1 MKPFYERGSVR
12 IYHGRAEVIGPALAA
27 EGLAGIV
34 GSDPPY
40 SAKVHSKSRAGA
52 RKTPPLDGNGH
63 LSRCAIDREKD
74 IPFHY
79 LTASARRA
87 LAQTAALLTSRWS
100 WMFCDE
106 ESAWLWRVSLGAAG
120 MEYVRTCRWVKQC
133 ATPQFTGD
141 RPGSHDEAI
150 VLTHRT
156 GPKGKPVKKHWNGGG
171 RGNLYTHQVVQ
182 EHRPGC
188 GEPRENE
195 TQKPEGL
202 MLDLVRDFSDPD
214 ETVID
219 LCMGFATTGIA
230 CIRLG
235 RAFVGIEE
243 REAQCALAAQRLDAE
258 LDGVGLRARQAGQLG
273 LFGGQAA

>member
-1 MKPFYERGSVR
+1 MRPFYERGAVR

-27 EGLAGIV
+27 EGLRGIV

-52 RKTPPLDGNGH
+52 RKTPLLDGNGH
-63 LSRCAIDREKD
+63 LTRCAIDREKE
-74 IPFHY
+74 IPFTH
-79 LTASARRA
+79 LMPSTRRA
-87 LAQTAALLTSRWS
+87 LARTAAALCSRWT

-106 ESAWLWRVSLGAAG
+106 ESAWLWRLSLGAVG

-150 VLTHRT
+150 VLAHAT
-156 GPKGKPVKKHWNGGG
+156 GPKGKAIKKRWNGGG
-171 RGNLYTHQVVQ
+171 KGNLYTFQVVQ

-202 MLDLVRDFSDPD
+202 MLDLLRDFSDD
-214 ETVID
+214 GETVID
-219 LCMGFATTGIA
+219 LTMGFGTTGVA
-230 CIRLG
+230 AVRLG
-235 RAFVGIEE
+235 RGFVGIEE
-243 REAQCALAAQRLDAE
+243 RESQCALAAERLDAE
-258 LDGVGLRARQAGQLG
+258 IDGVPLRARQAGQLG
-273 LFGGQAA
+273 LFGASA